1 MRQGLPGGSLATSY
15 LNTAVS
21 RPSLHDAS
29 GRFKSRLE
37 KCQTYFGDPRTPVE
51 LAKLGKH
58 VEWEETNKGQTAL
71 RSNDEK
77 TNLEGKLE

>member
-1 MRQGLPGGSLATSY
+1 VRQGLPGGSLAI
-15 LNTAVS
+15 
-21 RPSLHDAS
+21 
-29 GRFKSRLE
+29 G
-37 KCQTYFGDPRTPVE
+37 YFGDPRTPVE